1 MVRTK
6 EFDRETVL
14 RRALEL
20 FWERGYDGTSM
31 ADLVAHLGIGR
42 ASLYATYGSK
52 RDLYLE
58 ALRRYGELRDPG
70 PLERLSTPGPAL
82 PLVRDVVTS
91 YVDETLSDPHHRG
104 CFVVNAAIER
114 APEDQ
119 QVRRLVESSWD
130 ALEIALTSGLMR
142 AQAQGE
148 LAPDRDPRAIAR
160 FLVVFLQGVK
170 VVGRAEPDSRR
181 LRDSATQALTILD

>member
-20 FWERGYDGTSM
+20 FWRRGYDGTSM
-31 ADLVAHLGIGR
+31 ADLVEHLGIGR

-82 PLVRDVVTS
+82 PLVREVVRS
-91 YVDETLSDPHHRG
+91 YVDETLSDPHQRG

-148 LAPDRDPRAIAR
+148 LPPDRDPRAIAR

-170 VVGRAEPDSRR
+170 VVGRAEPDS
-181 LRDSATQALTILD
+181 